1 MRDVTHSPQ
10 NYSGDVSTPNIIPVE
25 FRISI
30 NESTGLPN
38 KPMKSP
44 PSSASCVT
52 TGVSGRTELCHAHIP
67 ENYFDTSGDAN
78 EVVSKIISQHPTSQ
92 PVTASRSHHPT
103 PPSTNVQ
110 SEWSVKS
117 PSINSDLSTTAG
129 DKEKSSHAPSER
141 PLYDVASPRLSPVT
155 PATTYQRAEPTL
167 VYPQTPLFTSYTS
180 DSVLES
186 PPFSRRTADLQEPV
200 VDSPLYSLGRATRGE
215 IPIQDDDRDES
226 ATDGPFASPISSSP
240 PPRIEVIHG
249 LPKRPPGMSFRGN
262 NLIRERRVISRT
274 INQSGLERD
283 AISRKGN
290 DQEKARS
297 HRPKGQEARSG
308 KCRLNQPQVVTH
320 SFHYIFFF

>member
-1 MRDVTHSPQ
+1 MRDVTHSPR
-10 NYSGDVSTPNIIPVE
+10 NYSGDFGTPNIIPVE
-25 FRISI
+25 FRVSI

-38 KPMKSP
+38 KGMKSP
-44 PSSASCVT
+44 PSSAPCVT
-52 TGVSGRTELCHAHIP
+52 TGVSGRTEP
-67 ENYFDTSGDAN
+67 DYFDTSGDAS
-78 EVVSKIISQHPTSQ
+78 EVSKIISQHPTSQ
-92 PVTASRSHHPT
+92 PVTAGRSHHPT

-110 SEWSVKS
+110 SEWSIKS
-117 PSINSDLSTTAG
+117 PSTDSDLSTTAE

-141 PLYDVASPRLSPVT
+141 PLYDVASPRLSPVA
-155 PATTYQRAEPTL
+155 PATTHQRAEPTL

-200 VDSPLYSLGRATRGE
+200 VDSPLYSPGRATRGE

-240 PPRIEVIHG
+240 PRRIEVIHG